1 MIKGKLS
8 DMKGGWFV
16 GDFTP
21 VLLRTKDA
29 EVAVKSYAKGVTE
42 GRHVHRVAHEITV
55 ILNGSARMNGETFHH
70 GDIVMLEPG
79 EPTDFEALTD
89 VTTVVVKMPSVI
101 GDKYLC

>member
-1 MIKGKLS
+1 
-8 DMKGGWFV
+8 
-16 GDFTP
+16 
-21 VLLRTKDA
+21 
-29 EVAVKSYAKGVTE
+29 
-42 GRHVHRVAHEITV
+42 
-55 ILNGSARMNGETFHH
+55 MNGETFHH

>member
-1 MIKGKLS
+1 MIKGHLA

-21 VLLRTKDA
+21 VMLRSKDA
-29 EVAVKSYAKGVTE
+29 EVAVKTYKKGVCE
-42 GRHVHRVAHEITV
+42 GRHVHRIAHEITV
-55 ILNGSARMNGETFHH
+55 ILNGSARMNGETFGH

-101 GDKYLC
+101 GDKYSC